1 LEVEL
6 RVNAK
11 EGIGGDGAFKKLRER
26 ERERATA
33 MNVSRVLASGTQ
45 PERGEVASV

>member
-1 LEVEL
+1 MSLEVEL

-26 ERERATA
+26 ESDGNERLENFGARNT
-33 MNVSRVLASGTQ
+33 T
-45 PERGEVASV
+45 

>member
-11 EGIGGDGAFKKLRER
+11 EGIGGDGAFKKLR

-45 PERGEVASV
+45 PERGEVASA

>member
-11 EGIGGDGAFKKLRER
+11 EGISGDEGFKKFER
-26 ERERATA
+26 VTA